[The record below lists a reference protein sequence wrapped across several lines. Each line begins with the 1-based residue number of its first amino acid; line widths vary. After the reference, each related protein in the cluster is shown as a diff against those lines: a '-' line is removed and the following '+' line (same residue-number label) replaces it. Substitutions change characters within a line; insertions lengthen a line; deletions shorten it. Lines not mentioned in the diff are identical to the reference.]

1 MNATNASGTVTP
13 TTPASASGA
22 RSFPGTPMMRA
33 LAAAMEANLPVLIW
47 GEPGVGKT
55 SVLSAAAATWG
66 MPIEVVVAS
75 IREATDFLGLPVEV
89 DGQVVYSPPA
99 WARRLASAEGPSL
112 LFLDEI
118 NTAAPSVAK
127 ALLRVVQE
135 RVVGELEL
143 GPQVRIVAAAN
154 PPDVA
159 VDGDDLAAPVANR
172 FVHLDWSDDDDVF
185 FDGLADDFASASV
198 SPLGV
203 LLSGGGAPERRARVR
218 GSIAGFLRTRRDL
231 LSARPADPTRAG
243 RGWPSK
249 RSWHAAARALG
260 ELDASDDAAV
270 LTVLAG
276 CVGEAAATE
285 YVAWAALNDTYD
297 PLAVLDDPSIVD
309 WAGDRPDRLFAL
321 MSSVVALVAYS
332 AGDTASHSKLWASG
346 TDALV
351 ACAGAGRPDVAYP
364 AVRQLLAAPP
374 VKLPPLGSLQAA
386 FADLLGRQGRWA
398 GQDDLAAA

>member
-1 MNATNASGTVTP
+1 MTTTTITATVASDV
-13 TTPASASGA
+13 
-22 RSFPGTPMMRA
+22 RSFQGTPMMRA
-33 LAAAMEANLPVLIW
+33 LAAAMKVNLPVLVW

-55 SVLSAAAATWG
+55 SVLGAAAATWG

-99 WARRLASAEGPSL
+99 WARRLAAVNGPSL

-135 RVVGELEL
+135 RVVGELAL
-143 GPQVRIVAAAN
+143 GDQVRIVGAAN

-159 VDGDDLAAPVANR
+159 VDGDDLPAPVANR

-198 SPLGV
+198 PPLEV
-203 LLSGGGAPERRARVR
+203 LLAGGGTPERRARVR
-218 GSIAGFLRTRRDL
+218 GSISGFLRTRRDL
-231 LSARPADPTRAG
+231 LSARPSDPTLAG

-249 RSWHAAARALG
+249 RSWHAAARVLG
-260 ELDASDDAAV
+260 ELDAADDAAI
-270 LTVLAG
+270 LAVLAG

-297 PLAVLDDPSIVD
+297 PMAVLDDPSIVD
-309 WAGDRPDRLFAL
+309 WSGDRPDRLFAL
-321 MSSVVALVAYS
+321 ASSIVALVTYS
-332 AGDTASHSKLWASG
+332 AGDPKEHSKMWAAA
-346 TDALV
+346 TDALT
-351 ACAGAGRPDVAYP
+351 ACARAGRPDVAYP
-364 AVRQLLAAPP
+364 AVRQLLASPP
-374 VKLPPLGSLQAA
+374 AKLPAMGALQSA

-398 GQDDLAAA
+398 DPDDLAA